1 MNAPFSLQQGNIL
14 LLADPG
20 NFNAAYIRRSLEM
33 VGVSVVVPDG
43 TPDEALAS
51 IDPTEWLNFTACI
64 AVDIGKAMLDTLSAQ
79 QQKIPFVFVG
89 ADPGDWFAG
98 PYSWLCPPF
107 AGFQVI
113 ELLGDMVAAASR
125 TMQAGLDFAAFAGM
139 NSSGQAEQSDA

>member
-20 NFNAAYIRRSLEM
+20 SFNASYIRRSLEM
-33 VGVSVVVPDG
+33 AGVSVVVPEG
-43 TPDEALAS
+43 SLEEGLAG
-51 IDPTEWLNFTACI
+51 IDPTEWLNFSACI
-64 AVDIGKAMLDTLSAQ
+64 AVDIGKAMLDTLAAQ
-79 QQKIPFVFVG
+79 QREIPFVFVG

-107 AGFQVI
+107 AAFQVI

-125 TMQAGLDFAAFAGM
+125 TMQAGLDFATARG
-139 NSSGQAEQSDA
+139 

>member
-14 LLADPG
+14 LLADPES
-20 NFNAAYIRRSLEM
+20 FSAAYIRRSLEM
-33 VGVSVVVPDG
+33 AGVSVVALDG
-43 TPDEALAS
+43 PPETALAG
-51 IDPTEWLNFTACI
+51 IDPAEWLNFSACI

-79 QQKIPFVFVG
+79 QRDIPFVFVG

-107 AGFQVI
+107 AAFQVI

-125 TMQAGLDFAAFAGM
+125 TMQASLDFATARG
-139 NSSGQAEQSDA
+139 